1 MAGGCGHLNIAVV
14 DISVTADA
22 TSTNRKT
29 LLQPKQPLRH
39 HQLIIRPQAIKPQH
53 LP

>member
-1 MAGGCGHLNIAVV
+1 MAGGRGHLNIAVV

-39 HQLIIRPQAIKPQH
+39 CQLIIRPQAINLNT